1 MPGPV
6 CARPRLLL
14 YHFGRTFWAQGGFC
28 SLCCSCT
35 LYLPPPPPAP
45 LPPRHVL
52 PVSVAGKAEPVAPVA
67 YQVIL
72 EPGIGQFREFESPR
86 VQHSYKFVRTFSCA
100 QIDLRIAREGELA
113 THDEKSTSSG
123 IAELY
128 AR

>member
-1 MPGPV
+1 MPAAFYV
-6 CARPRLLL
+6 QCLRNRLA
-14 YHFGRTFWAQGGFC
+14 YTGTASIQ
-28 SLCCSCT
+28 
-35 LYLPPPPPAP
+35 YA
-45 LPPRHVL
+45 
-52 PVSVAGKAEPVAPVA
+52 VAPVA